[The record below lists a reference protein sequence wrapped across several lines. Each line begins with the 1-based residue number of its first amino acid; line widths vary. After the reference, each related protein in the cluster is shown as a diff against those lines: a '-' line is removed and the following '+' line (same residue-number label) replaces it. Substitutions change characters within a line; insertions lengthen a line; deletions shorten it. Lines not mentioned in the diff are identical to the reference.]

1 MSRDAQEAEA
11 AARTSCPLC
20 GGNTFTWGVARG
32 RDWFKFRA
40 DNVGFWRETLA
51 ARQSRRENVTHA
63 GTCSC
68 SPLIESHPNEAAK
81 LVPMGE
87 PNTVG
92 EKCLTA

>member
-40 DNVGFWRETLA
+40 DNVGFLA
-51 ARQSRRENVTHA
+51 RNFGGQTVKARKCDSCGNVQLFA
-63 GTCSC
+63 
-68 SPLIESHPNEAAK
+68 
-81 LVPMGE
+81 VD
-87 PNTVG
+87 
-92 EKCLTA
+92 